1 MADIFISYKSE
12 RRKAARHLAKVLS
25 CYGFSTWYDYGLI
38 PGDDFEPRLKS
49 EIDQAKAV
57 VVLWCKMAAKSRW
70 VNNEAQ
76 QAKAQSKYLPAKIEA
91 TELPVEFASA
101 DTLDLT
107 TWDGAP
113 RSHALDRLLTD
124 LGRRIGR
131 APVPD
136 FSALRELDEDWRGF
150 GGLSLQSFALGD
162 PAPGRAENALVKLL
176 ADYPGELKEKWI
188 LSDWEAA
195 SNGDAEMLRVFA
207 IAYEQGLFGLPKDQ
221 KQAIRLFGLAAERGN
236 DFAQYWLGR
245 AFQKGDQGVPRN
257 TNETVRLWKL
267 AAEQGN
273 DSAMY
278 ELGQLYERG
287 EPPLVRD
294 EAAAAALY
302 NKASAKGN
310 VSATFSLAEMYA
322 DGRGGLPLDGNTSL
336 RLLQRIADDGNPS
349 GLRVQAEILIKGR
362 GGLPVDTRR
371 ARELMEE
378 AAAGGDYIA
387 KLQLGK

>member
-57 VVLWCKMAAKSRW
+57 VVLWCKLAAKSRW

-76 QAKAQSKYLPAKIEA
+76 HAKAQSKYLPAKIEA

-107 TWDGAP
+107 AWDGAP

-162 PAPGRAENALVKLL
+162 PASGRAENMIVKLL
-176 ADYPGELKEKWI
+176 GDYPGELRQQWI
-188 LSDWEAA
+188 LNDWEAA
-195 SNGDAEMLRVFA
+195 SSGDAEKLSYFAMLYSNGHVF
-207 IAYEQGLFGLPKDQ
+207 PKD
-221 KQAIRLFGLAAERGN
+221 KKEATRLYALAAERGN
-236 DFAQYWLGR
+236 PRAQYWLG
-245 AFQKGDQGVPRN
+245 AAYQAGDQGVPKDLN
-257 TNETVRLWKL
+257 QTVRLWRL
-267 AAEQGN
+267 AADQSD

-278 ELGQLYERG
+278 ELGRLYERG

-294 EAAAAALY
+294 EVAAAAFY

-310 VSATFSLAEMYA
+310 VGATFSLAEMYA
-322 DGRGGLPLDGNTSL
+322 DGRGGLPLDGKTSL
-336 RLLQRIADDGNPS
+336 RLLQRIADDGNPA